1 MIYLEIMLKASNLLR
16 QSSTSCLWKRDLHL
30 STPSFTA
37 GQTQYHGQQ
46 GSTWWEKY
54 DSHADPVQSR
64 TDLLNM
70 DELDERHFRPV
81 KPVVPTYQ
89 SFSCFH
95 EPIVS
100 RVTGIL
106 LREGNRELVED
117 LMHKTFRTIKLI
129 QVGKWQRAKT
139 EEERASIECNPI
151 TLLKQAIKNATPIV
165 RESQPMKKHRSRA
178 FVWLGLTRIAK
189 GGTLYSVP
197 IPMSPTR
204 GMFTAIRLLIDSTHD
219 ARPHDQRFWT
229 LFAKEIM
236 DAAQNQGRTIK
247 KKQEIHRNA
256 ELNRAYAHFKWQK

>member
-1 MIYLEIMLKASNLLR
+1 MLRTLSFLPR
-16 QSSTSCLWKRDLHL
+16 SSLQLIRTIHLTS
-30 STPSFTA
+30 PSSTA

-46 GSTWWEKY
+46 DSTWWEKY
-54 DSHADPVQSR
+54 GSHVDPVQSR

-70 DELDERHFRPV
+70 DDLDERHYRPI
-81 KPVVPTYQ
+81 KPVIPTYQ

-95 EPIVS
+95 DPIVS
-100 RVTGIL
+100 RVIGIL
-106 LREGNRELVED
+106 LREGNRELVEE

-129 QVGKWQRAKT
+129 QIGKWQRAKT
-139 EEERASIECNPI
+139 DEERALIECDPVV
-151 TLLKQAIKNATPIV
+151 LLKQAVKNATPIV
-165 RESQPMKKHRSRA
+165 R
-178 FVWLGLTRIAK
+178 LTRIAK

-204 GMFTAIRLLIDSTHD
+204 GTYTAIRLLIDSTHD

>member
-1 MIYLEIMLKASNLLR
+1 MLKSLFLLR
-16 QSSTSCLWKRDLHL
+16 SSSFQCIRQYHL
-30 STPSFTA
+30 TIPSLTA
-37 GQTQYHGQQ
+37 GQTQYRGQKE
-46 GSTWWEKY
+46 STWWEKY
-54 DSHADPVQSR
+54 GSHVDPVATRS
-64 TDLLNM
+64 DLLTM
-70 DELDERHFRPV
+70 DDLDERHYRPV
-81 KPVVPTYQ
+81 KPVIPTYQ

-95 EPIVS
+95 DPLVS
-100 RVTGIL
+100 RVVGVL
-106 LREGNRELVED
+106 LREGNRELVEE

-129 QVGKWQRAKT
+129 QVGKLNRAKT
-139 EEERASIECNPI
+139 DEERSSIECNPV
-151 TLLKQAIKNATPIV
+151 TLLQQAIKNATPIV
-165 RESQPMKKHRSRA
+165 R
-178 FVWLGLTRIAK
+178 LTKIAK

-204 GMFTAIRLLIDSTHD
+204 GTFTAIRLLIDSTHD